1 MMGEIK
7 VIVEKFE
14 DFLKR
19 SVLPSA
25 SFILF
30 LLIFDIVLN
39 GNKIIGF
46 LDEKHS
52 NLTIGL
58 FILAFIGL
66 TNLLS
71 MLQQGIYD
79 NRLKGNFNAF
89 LFGRSENEE
98 LDKLR
103 KEVNAKLKEQK
114 EDYALYQVLGK
125 SMDISKRYVN
135 EAKSFGIIFVSL
147 MMVTFIYICS
157 LFAYDD
163 FSFLALISAIIFLV
177 ILYFVGFDL
186 VKSGY
191 RSRAKRIYLNYLNEG
206 KKEKA

>member
-1 MMGEIK
+1 MEEIK

-30 LLIFDIVLN
+30 LLIFDIILN
-39 GNKIIGF
+39 KNIIISF

-71 MLQQGIYD
+71 MLQQGLYD
-79 NRLKGNFNAF
+79 NRLKGNFNAT
-89 LFGRSENEE
+89 LFWRSENKE
-98 LDKLR
+98 LDSLREQVNQKLEHS
-103 KEVNAKLKEQK
+103 KQ
-114 EDYALYQVLGK
+114 DYDLYQVLGK
-125 SMDISKRYVN
+125 NMDISKRYVN
-135 EAKSFGIIFVSL
+135 EAKSFGIMFVSL
-147 MMVTFIYICS
+147 MMVTFIYLSS
-157 LFAYDD
+157 LFTLDT
-163 FSFLALISAIIFLV
+163 FPFLHFIVAILFLLISYIIGL
-177 ILYFVGFDL
+177 DL
-186 VKSGY
+186 VKSRY
-191 RSRAKRIYLNYLNEG
+191 RSRAKRIYLNYLDE
-206 KKEKA
+206 KK